1 MIAFGQHLIEPAKI
15 FFQTSLVFC
24 FVNIKPILPGH
35 VLISTKRQVQKLA
48 DLTDQES
55 FELWTTAQKV
65 SSFLED
71 YYKVI
76 L

>member
-1 MIAFGQHLIEPAKI
+1 MLTFGQYLIDPAKI

-24 FVNIKPILPGH
+24 FVNIKPIFPGH
-35 VLISTKRQVQKLA
+35 VLISPKRQVQKLA

-55 FELWTTAQKV
+55 FELWTTAQRV
-65 SSFLED
+65 SCFLED

-76 L
+76 I